1 MAKTDVI
8 MPQMGESIAEGTIT
22 KWLKKP
28 GDAVRRD
35 EPLFEISTDKVD
47 AEIPSPAAGVLAE
60 IKVGEGQT
68 VEVNTVVGIIAENA
82 AEAAA
87 SAGAPATAPTPA
99 AASPPAP
106 AAATPAKPTA
116 PQPARSPVAHTPAP
130 AAAVAQAATTALRET
145 ATPAGHDAESVE
157 ELRRTRST
165 PLVRRIAKEEGVDI
179 TRIQGTGISGR
190 VTKKDLLAHLEA
202 GGPAVAPTLGAPVPA
217 AAAPAPMPA
226 GPVFRPGD
234 NVVVEPMSLMRKRIA
249 EHMVMSKRTSA
260 HVHTIYEMDCS
271 NIMSTRHQVQ
281 DDFVRRHGQK
291 LTITPFV
298 VKAVV
303 EALRAVPV
311 VNASVD
317 GDNIV
322 YKKDI
327 NVGVAV
333 ALEWG
338 LIVPVIHHADEL
350 SLVGIN
356 NRVADLANR
365 ARGKQLKPEEVQGG
379 TFTVTNPG
387 VFGSLFGT
395 PIISQPQV
403 AILGMG
409 MIEKRVRVIEND
421 AIVIKPM
428 MYTCLSYD
436 HRIID
441 GAVADQFM
449 GSLKRTLET
458 ADFKALL

>member
-1 MAKTDVI
+1 
-8 MPQMGESIAEGTIT
+8 
-22 KWLKKP
+22 
-28 GDAVRRD
+28 
-35 EPLFEISTDKVD
+35 
-47 AEIPSPAAGVLAE
+47 
-60 IKVGEGQT
+60 
-68 VEVNTVVGIIAENA
+68 
-82 AEAAA
+82 
-87 SAGAPATAPTPA
+87 
-99 AASPPAP
+99 
-106 AAATPAKPTA
+106 
-116 PQPARSPVAHTPAP
+116 
-130 AAAVAQAATTALRET
+130 
-145 ATPAGHDAESVE
+145 
-157 ELRRTRST
+157 
-165 PLVRRIAKEEGVDI
+165 
-179 TRIQGTGISGR
+179 
-190 VTKKDLLAHLEA
+190 
-202 GGPAVAPTLGAPVPA
+202 
-217 AAAPAPMPA
+217 
-226 GPVFRPGD
+226 
-234 NVVVEPMSLMRKRIA
+234 
-249 EHMVMSKRTSA
+249 
-260 HVHTIYEMDCS
+260 
-271 NIMSTRHQVQ
+271 
-281 DDFVRRHGQK
+281 
-291 LTITPFV
+291 
-298 VKAVV
+298 
-303 EALRAVPV
+303 
-311 VNASVD
+311 
-317 GDNIV
+317 
-322 YKKDI
+322 
-327 NVGVAV
+327 V

-449 GSLKRTLET
+449 GSLKKTLET

>member
-87 SAGAPATAPTPA
+87 SAAAPATAPAPA
-99 AASPPAP
+99 AASPAATTAPAP
-106 AAATPAKPTA
+106 AKPAA

-179 TRIQGTGISGR
+179 SHIQGTGISGR

-217 AAAPAPMPA
+217 AAAPAPVPA

-271 NIMSTRHQVQ
+271 NIMSTRNQVQ
-281 DDFVRRHGQK
+281 ADFVRRHGQK

-356 NRVADLANR
+356 TRVADLANR

-449 GSLKRTLET
+449 GSLKKTLET